1 MLRVCESSILYMK
14 NLSLVIFGILLIL
27 TSGRPA
33 IGANADTYP
42 QLKCRPF
49 TNAALPAAT
58 PQTDPE
64 AVERFRQIMRE
75 VRSGSHNILFLGDS
89 LTRKWDPT
97 IWNRDFAPR
106 GALNAGVNGDR
117 TEHLLWRLE
126 HGDLDGQHPQAVV
139 LLIGTNDIGRNRPP
153 EVIAEGIRDILGLL
167 RSHLPAARILLLGVL
182 PRSESPFSRRRDQ
195 VREVN
200 WRIRTCADNEHIFYD
215 NAGEEVLLDRNGRLT
230 RAISPD
236 GVHLSRDG
244 YFLLT
249 ERLEIALR
257 PILTSG
263 QVSPGRQTQTR

>member
-1 MLRVCESSILYMK
+1 M
-14 NLSLVIFGILLIL
+14 FAL
-27 TSGRPA
+27 TPGRA
-33 IGANADTYP
+33 VIGANADARF

-49 TNAALPAAT
+49 TNVVLPTARQ
-58 PQTDPE
+58 QTDPE
-64 AVERFRQIMRE
+64 AVERFRQIIQE

-89 LTRKWDPT
+89 LTRKWDPA

-117 TEHLLWRLE
+117 TEHLLWRLD

-167 RSHLPAARILLLGVL
+167 RSRLPAARILLLGVL
-182 PRSESPFSRRRDQ
+182 PRNESPFSRRRDQ

-200 WRIRTCADNEHIFYD
+200 RRIRMCADNEHIFYD
-215 NAGEEVLLDRNGRLT
+215 NVGKVLLDRTGRLT
-230 RAISPD
+230 RTISPD
-236 GVHLSRDG
+236 GVHLSKDG

-249 ERLEIALR
+249 ARLELALR

-263 QVSPGRQTQTR
+263 QSLPGRQTQTR